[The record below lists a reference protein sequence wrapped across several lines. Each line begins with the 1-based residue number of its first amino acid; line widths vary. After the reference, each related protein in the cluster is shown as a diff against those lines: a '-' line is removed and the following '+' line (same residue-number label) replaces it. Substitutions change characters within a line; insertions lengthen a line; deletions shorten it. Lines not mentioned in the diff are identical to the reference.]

1 MASNTDVMN
10 STIFNATT
18 INLNATGGGDGNQTT
33 LMNIV
38 KELTNEDENK
48 SASDSDESMEEEIS
62 EDMLKDLINEDDKNQ
77 PPLRTATEN
86 V

>member
-33 LMNIV
+33 LINIV
-38 KELTNEDENK
+38 KELTNEDENE
-48 SASDSDESMEEEIS
+48 SASELDESMEVEIS
-62 EDMLKDLINEDDKNQ
+62 ENMLSDLIDDDKDQ

-86 V
+86 D

>member
-48 SASDSDESMEEEIS
+48 SASDSDESMHEEIA
-62 EDMLKDLINEDDKNQ
+62 EDILKDLINED
-77 PPLRTATEN
+77 E
-86 V
+86 